1 MQMNFCKM
9 ERTPRGYSY
18 RRVGPKFN
26 VKVIGIKYNAT
37 YKEVI
42 ALAAKALQI
51 PAEDRVLVYSGAI
64 IPSEEKW
71 RIGKYLEDSGLWAS
85 KHKIVLGLTEDES
98 IGSSSDVSSC

>member
-18 RRVGPKFN
+18 KRSGPN
-26 VKVIGIKYNAT
+26 VKVIGIRYNAT

-51 PAEDRVLVYSGAI
+51 SAEDTVLVYSGAI
-64 IPSEEKW
+64 IPSEENW
-71 RIGKYLEDSGLWAS
+71 RIGKYLKDSGLWAS

-98 IGSSSDVSSC
+98 IGSSSDVSCR